1 MDIRYTIE
9 AFPSVVY
16 IFLLFMAVLL
26 VVRLLLRTKFFMKQL
41 IWGTVMAVYLS
52 GVTYFAFFPI
62 HVNIGIYESQNAW
75 YKAFNWIPILTLD
88 VKTFL
93 LNIIMLMPLGV
104 LWPLVRG
111 NVASWKEAA
120 KAAFILSFSIEGIQF
135 IITQTLGSGRS
146 SDINDLIANTLG
158 GIAGYGVLTALL
170 RVKMLRRLLLQQT
183 F

>member
-1 MDIRYTIE
+1 MDIRYTIK
-9 AFPSVVY
+9 AFPSVIY
-16 IFLLFMAVLL
+16 LFLLFLAVLL
-26 VVRLLLRTKFFMKQL
+26 IVRLLYRTKFSMKQM

-52 GVTYFAFFPI
+52 GIAYFVFFPI

-88 VKTFL
+88 VKTFM
-93 LNIIMLMPLGV
+93 LNIVMLMPLGV

-111 NVASWKEAA
+111 SVGSWKEGA
-120 KAAFILSFSIEGIQF
+120 KAAFFLSVGIEGIQF

-170 RVKMLRRLLLQQT
+170 RVKMLRRLLLR
-183 F
+183 